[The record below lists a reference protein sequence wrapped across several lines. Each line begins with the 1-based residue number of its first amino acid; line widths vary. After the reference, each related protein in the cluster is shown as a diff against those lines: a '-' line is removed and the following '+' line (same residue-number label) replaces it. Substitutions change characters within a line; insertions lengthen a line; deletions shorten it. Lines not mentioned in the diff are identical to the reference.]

1 MYVDEKENIF
11 VVSTA
16 HEVFWARFRIFHE
29 VVWHQNLALRAA
41 SSPVQD
47 LLWCLIIDS
56 VLLIDAV
63 SLTIIVNTR
72 NCTVEEIL
80 SYFLTLDLPWHR
92 GGQQPGGARLTVI
105 LIKWVTRSTMSGN
118 IAPLE
123 GIVFCPVH
131 LETEMCRIFLI

>member
-1 MYVDEKENIF
+1 MFVDETKSIF
-11 VVSTA
+11 VVYTA
-16 HEVFWARFRIFHE
+16 HKVSGAGFSIFHE

-63 SLTIIVNTR
+63 SLAIIVNTR
-72 NCTVEEIL
+72 NCTVEKIL

-105 LIKWVTRSTMSGN
+105 LIKWVTT
-118 IAPLE
+118 
-123 GIVFCPVH
+123 
-131 LETEMCRIFLI
+131 